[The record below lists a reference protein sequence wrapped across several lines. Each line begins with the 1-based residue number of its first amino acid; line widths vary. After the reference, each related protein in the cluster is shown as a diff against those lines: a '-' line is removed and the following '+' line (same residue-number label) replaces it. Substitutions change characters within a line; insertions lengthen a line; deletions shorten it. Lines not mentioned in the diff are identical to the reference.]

1 MKRKTKRLRLVWQ
14 FGKRY
19 WPLFLLAEICILVS
33 YAVSLLLPLNLT
45 LLTDSVLYGGK
56 HELLGQVIRNYLWL
70 FFIAMA
76 FNAVYA
82 AVWQNL
88 QNRYIVDIKNEMFRK
103 TLFARASWLSSMNS
117 GDIMS
122 RIDTDS
128 EQFLHVVQR
137 NLFHFVNSLLLCGG
151 ILVIVWIQSRL
162 VALLLIAAALLPIV
176 ITRLLGILTQRYAQK
191 SRDITGRFT
200 GRLFEILKGMR
211 ELRLLCAGKWADEQ
225 VLQPLKKLIVLGN
238 RLRRVDFALNKS
250 VYFINLSAS
259 LVIYGVSAYLILKGE
274 MTIGVFLAI
283 IEYIALLH
291 KKFNWMLRIYLDW
304 FSRKVSIDRVAEV
317 LEAEQEPAV
326 GLPLTGGIQSLCL
339 DHVTFGYGE
348 KPVLQGVCFHV
359 DKGEHVAV
367 AGVSGVGKT
376 TLISLLQR
384 LYEPQD
390 GAVLVNGQDI
400 RRYRLEDIRRRIG
413 VLGQELVLFGGTVR
427 ENLLFGNEGCTDED
441 LLAACAEVGL
451 EDCIRRLPQGLD
463 TPLGTDAAD
472 MSGGQKQRL
481 MLARLLLRDVDVLI
495 LDEATSALDTQTEQ
509 AVMRVI
515 LRKGRGL
522 AVLVISHRRETVLTC
537 GRILVLENGRV
548 AGDGSH
554 EALRLSSPDY
564 CALFGGAS

>member
-1 MKRKTKRLRLVWQ
+1 MKGKTKRLRLVWQ

-33 YAVSLLLPLNLT
+33 YTVSLLLPLNLT
-45 LLTDSVLYGGK
+45 LLTDQVLYGGN
-56 HELLGQVIRNYLWL
+56 HALLGQVIQNYLWL
-70 FFIAMA
+70 FLAAAA

-103 TLFARASWLSSMNS
+103 TLFAQAGWLSSMNS

-151 ILVIVWIQSRL
+151 ILGIVWMQNRL
-162 VALLLIAAALLPIV
+162 VALMLIAAALLPIV

-211 ELRLLCAGKWADEQ
+211 ELRLLCARKWAEEQ
-225 VLQPLKKLIVLGN
+225 VLQPLKKLITLGN

-304 FSRKVSIDRVAEV
+304 FSRKVSIDRVADV
-317 LEAEQEPAV
+317 LQAEQEPAI

-339 DHVTFGYGE
+339 NHVTFGYGN
-348 KPVLQGVCFHV
+348 KPVLQDVCFHV

-384 LYEPQD
+384 LYEPQE
-390 GAVLVNGQDI
+390 GTVLVNGQDI

-441 LLAACAEVGL
+441 LLAVCAEVGL

-515 LRKGRGL
+515 LRKGQGL
-522 AVLVISHRRETVLTC
+522 AVLIISHRRETVLYC

-554 EALRLSSPDY
+554 EALRKSSSDY

>member
-45 LLTDSVLYGGK
+45 LLTDQVLYGRN
-56 HELLGQVIRNYLWL
+56 HALLGQVIQNYLWL
-70 FFIAMA
+70 FLVAAA

-151 ILVIVWIQSRL
+151 ILVIVWMQNRL

-211 ELRLLCAGKWADEQ
+211 ELRLLCARKWADEQ
-225 VLQPLKKLIVLGN
+225 VLQPLKKLIALGN

-259 LVIYGVSAYLILKGE
+259 LVIYGVSVYLILKGE

-317 LEAEQEPAV
+317 LEAQQEPAI

-339 DHVTFGYGE
+339 NHVTFGYGD
-348 KPVLQGVCFHV
+348 KPVLQDVCFRI

-384 LYEPQD
+384 LYEPQE
-390 GAVLVNGQDI
+390 GTVLVNGQDI

-463 TPLGTDAAD
+463 TPMGTDAAD

-522 AVLVISHRRETVLTC
+522 AVLIISHRRETVLTC
-537 GRILVLENGRV
+537 GRVLVLENGRV